1 MKMAARFILKELMDE
16 KGIEQ
21 VDLAA
26 EAKVSF
32 ATVHRLYHNQTK
44 QVSLST
50 LDKILKALKRRKIE
64 PLGLQTIIEWK

>member
-1 MKMAARFILKELMDE
+1 MRMAARFILRELMDE

-44 QVSLST
+44 QVSLKT
-50 LDKILKALKRRKIE
+50 LDKILKALRRRGMSDV
-64 PLGLQTIIEWK
+64 GLDTIIEWK